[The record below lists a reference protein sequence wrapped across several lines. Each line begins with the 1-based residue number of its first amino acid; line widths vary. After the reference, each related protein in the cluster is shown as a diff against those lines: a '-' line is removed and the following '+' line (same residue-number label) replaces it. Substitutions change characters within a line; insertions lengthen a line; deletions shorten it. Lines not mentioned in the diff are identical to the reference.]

1 MQICVELAI
10 IANGLQIV
18 KVFNK
23 GLMKGKIMKNKGKL
37 LLAFCGMLLI
47 NSTTVSAAG
56 VTDNIVATNYVM
68 DKMTDMASENN
79 KLSDGV
85 RVILAKKDNKE
96 EKSDKKTKIIK
107 KKKKNNKK
115 KNKVK
120 NNKKKNNKKKNSNKK
135 NSNKKSSSKKGKDKK
150 NKKDKMDKRNDIDI
164 REEDVNKLPK
174 TDEYKPELKEY
185 EKDNRNNR
193 EGEII
198 PPGGGQTETLSKD
211 YTVLCD
217 YTDKKGN
224 LRFQAGKNVVLPEKG
239 YIGLKVNGEN
249 TGKETEINWSGS
261 SLQNIKNGV
270 KGSYTLTA
278 VPKENI
284 IIGGKDY
291 GMVKFV
297 VNIIVE

>member
-1 MQICVELAI
+1 MQICVELVI

-56 VTDNIVATNYVM
+56 VTDNIVTTNYVM

-85 RVILAKKDNKE
+85 RVILAKKDKKE

-150 NKKDKMDKRNDIDI
+150 NKKDKMDKKKDIDI

-174 TDEYKPELKEY
+174 TDEYKPELKED

-198 PPGGGQTETLSKD
+198 PPGGGQVETLSKD

>member
-1 MQICVELAI
+1 
-10 IANGLQIV
+10 
-18 KVFNK
+18 
-23 GLMKGKIMKNKGKL
+23 MKGKIMKNKGKL

-56 VTDNIVATNYVM
+56 VTDNIVTTNYVM

-85 RVILAKKDNKE
+85 RVILAKKDKKE

-135 NSNKKSSSKKGKDKK
+135 NSNKKSSSKKGKYKK
-150 NKKDKMDKRNDIDI
+150 NKKDKMDKKKDIDI

-174 TDEYKPELKEY
+174 TDEYKPELKED

-198 PPGGGQTETLSKD
+198 PPGGGQVETLSKD

-270 KGSYTLTA
+270 KGSYTLT
-278 VPKENI
+278 VIPKENI

-291 GMVKFV
+291 GKVKFV
-297 VNIIVE
+297 VDIIVE

>member
-1 MQICVELAI
+1 MQICVELVI

-23 GLMKGKIMKNKGKL
+23 GLMKGKSMKNKGKL

-56 VTDNIVATNYVM
+56 VTDNIVTTNYVM

-85 RVILAKKDNKE
+85 RVILAKKDKKE

-135 NSNKKSSSKKGKDKK
+135 SSSKKGKDKK
-150 NKKDKMDKRNDIDI
+150 NKKDKMDKKKDIDI

-174 TDEYKPELKEY
+174 TDEYKPELKED

-198 PPGGGQTETLSKD
+198 PPGGGQVETLSKD

-278 VPKENI
+278 VSKENI

>member
-1 MQICVELAI
+1 MQICVELVI

-23 GLMKGKIMKNKGKL
+23 GLMKGKSMKNKGKL

-56 VTDNIVATNYVM
+56 VTDNIVTTNYVM

-85 RVILAKKDNKE
+85 RVILAKKDKKE

-150 NKKDKMDKRNDIDI
+150 NKKDKMDKKKDIDI

-174 TDEYKPELKEY
+174 TDEYKPELKED

-198 PPGGGQTETLSKD
+198 PPGGGQVETLSKD

-278 VPKENI
+278 VSKENI

>member
-1 MQICVELAI
+1 
-10 IANGLQIV
+10 
-18 KVFNK
+18 
-23 GLMKGKIMKNKGKL
+23 MKNKGKL

-56 VTDNIVATNYVM
+56 VTDNIVTTNYVM

-85 RVILAKKDNKE
+85 RVILAKKDKKE

-150 NKKDKMDKRNDIDI
+150 NKKDKMDKKKDIDI

-174 TDEYKPELKEY
+174 TDEYKPELKED

-198 PPGGGQTETLSKD
+198 PPGGGQVETLSKD

>member
-1 MQICVELAI
+1 MQICVELVI

-18 KVFNK
+18 KGFNK
-23 GLMKGKIMKNKGKL
+23 VLMKGKIMKNKGKL

-85 RVILAKKDNKE
+85 RVILTKKDKKE

-135 NSNKKSSSKKGKDKK
+135 SSSKKGKDKK
-150 NKKDKMDKRNDIDI
+150 NKKDKMDKKKDIDI

-198 PPGGGQTETLSKD
+198 PPGGGQVETLSKD

-217 YTDKKGN
+217 STDKKGN

-239 YIGLKVNGEN
+239 YIGLKANGEN

>member
-1 MQICVELAI
+1 MQICVELVI

-56 VTDNIVATNYVM
+56 VTDNIVTTNYVM

-85 RVILAKKDNKE
+85 RVILAKKDKKE

-164 REEDVNKLPK
+164 REEDINKLPK
-174 TDEYKPELKEY
+174 TDEYKPELKDD
-185 EKDNRNNR
+185 EKNNQNNR
-193 EGEII
+193 GGDII
-198 PPGGGQTETLSKD
+198 PPGGGQTETLSRD
-211 YTVLCD
+211 YVVLCD

-224 LRFQAGKNVVLPEKG
+224 LRFKTGKNVVLPEKG
-239 YIGLKVNGEN
+239 YIGLKANGEN

>member
-1 MQICVELAI
+1 MQICVELVI

-56 VTDNIVATNYVM
+56 VTDNIVTTNYVM

-85 RVILAKKDNKE
+85 RVILAKKDKKE

-174 TDEYKPELKEY
+174 TDEYKPELKDD
-185 EKDNRNNR
+185 EKNNQNNR
-193 EGEII
+193 GGDII
-198 PPGGGQTETLSKD
+198 PPGGGQTETLSRD
-211 YTVLCD
+211 YVVLCD

-224 LRFQAGKNVVLPEKG
+224 LRFKTGKNVVLPEKG
-239 YIGLKVNGEN
+239 YIGLKANGEN